1 MTTANF
7 AIPKGVLR
15 AEWLKLRSVR
25 STYAALGLAM
35 ALAVFVGV
43 TSASGDAQHW
53 ATMTP
58 ADRANFDPVGD
69 SLSGFVFG
77 ELALGAL
84 GVLVATSE
92 YATGLI
98 RATFT
103 AVPRR
108 GQVFAAKALTL
119 AGLTLVV
126 GQVFVFICYGL
137 GQAALTASSAHLAV
151 GLGHPGVL
159 RALICANLYLTAVT
173 LIGFG
178 LGTLVRHTGAGI
190 ALVFTVTY
198 LAYPVAGAFNAWTYV
213 PDRWLLSNIAD
224 TLASVSRH
232 PSPKDPGSLSAAL
245 AELAI
250 YLAVVLGLGA
260 WRMRKDA

>member
-1 MTTANF
+1 MTAKTL
-7 AIPKGVLR
+7 AIPRGVLR

-43 TSASGDAQHW
+43 TSAAGDAQHW
-53 ATMTP
+53 ATMS
-58 ADRANFDPVGD
+58 AVDRANFDPVGD
-69 SLSGFVFG
+69 SLSGFTFG

-119 AGLTLVV
+119 AALTFAV
-126 GQVFVFICYGL
+126 GQVFVFVCYGL
-137 GQAALTASSAHLAV
+137 GQAALSTPTAHLAV

-159 RALICANLYLTAVT
+159 RALFCAGLYLTAVT

-178 LGTLVRHTGAGI
+178 LGALVRHTGAGI
-190 ALVFTVTY
+190 ALVFAVTY

-213 PDRWLLSNIAD
+213 PDRWLLSSIAD
-224 TLASVSRH
+224 TLATVSAH
-232 PSPKDPGSLSAAL
+232 PTTKDPGSVGAAL
-245 AELAI
+245 AELAV
-250 YLAVVLGLGA
+250 YLVVTLGLGA